1 VKSEPPVPWKQT
13 KMDKFLN
20 LFICLYRYLTEKFVW
35 PRNYA
40 VYAEL
45 TDLGLIDKEKQK
57 PNRKVWYTGDFV
69 GTIESEQ
76 PYPMSKRRAERIVS
90 SFSGG
95 ATMQIS
101 PDPPWFRIIQF
112 VFGLF
117 PLPIPIRFWFS
128 FRKPFS
134 RFTRELKYSFL
145 VERLKG
151 ANLEKERPI
160 LLGAEV
166 IQNQLLL
173 LYDRELN
180 IEKFPPFSDFLVLVR
195 GEERKVNVVGYAG
208 TRKDFPDIV
217 RLMLITSV
225 NAGEEV
231 RIYYAPR
238 KECIEDSK
246 GNSAQ
251 GFKNV
256 LVRNSTK

>member
-1 VKSEPPVPWKQT
+1 
-13 KMDKFLN
+13 MDEFLN

-45 TDLGLIDKEKQK
+45 TGLGLIDKEKQK

-69 GTIESEQ
+69 GTIIDLESEQ

-95 ATMQIS
+95 ATMQIF
-101 PDPPWFRIIQF
+101 PDPLWFRIIQF
-112 VFGLF
+112 VFGLL
-117 PLPIPIRFWFS
+117 PLPIPIRLWFS

-145 VERLKG
+145 VECLKG
-151 ANLEKERPI
+151 ASLEKERPV

-238 KECIEDSK
+238 KKCIEDSK